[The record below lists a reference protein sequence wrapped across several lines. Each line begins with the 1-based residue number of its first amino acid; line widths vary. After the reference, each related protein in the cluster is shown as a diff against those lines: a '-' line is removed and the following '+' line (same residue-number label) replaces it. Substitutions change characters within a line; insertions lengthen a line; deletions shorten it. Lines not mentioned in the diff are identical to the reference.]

1 MLREDPAAQ
10 SRTFSFWTFT
20 KSHQYFSLEAVN
32 PLKDALLRRLTS
44 MELSKLGSPIFQY
57 NYSLPIFVLILALV
71 TLRAYQSDGQL
82 VRDLVL
88 GIPNARL
95 LERFQIGS

>member
-1 MLREDPAAQ
+1 
-10 SRTFSFWTFT
+10 
-20 KSHQYFSLEAVN
+20 
-32 PLKDALLRRLTS
+32 